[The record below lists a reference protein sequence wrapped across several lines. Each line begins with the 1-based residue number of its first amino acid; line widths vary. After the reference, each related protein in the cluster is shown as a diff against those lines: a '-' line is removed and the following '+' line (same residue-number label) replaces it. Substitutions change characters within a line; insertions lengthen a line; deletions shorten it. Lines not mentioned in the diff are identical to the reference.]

1 MAPQSCAQ
9 APNHNL
15 RLIPVFNFAF
25 AFALSIASAHV
36 NHKAFPS
43 VGLVPAFT
51 SAVGSFHIYRR
62 LSRSENGEVK
72 VGGLA
77 RACIALFDMFH
88 ASLMLTFVVLTWV
101 TLRRWDLRNE
111 ALLAYA
117 TFPLIIG
124 IVLHSYLLLAPVL
137 KALVTY
143 LPSFSMS
150 RECPHCNRSISVVPT
165 IYRGSRYAAIPS
177 SPEAADLYTDD
188 HSDDAQPI
196 AIRPS
201 FDEAAEDKA

>member
-1 MAPQSCAQ
+1 MDPQSYAQ

-36 NHKAFPS
+36 NHKVLPS

-62 LSRSENGEVK
+62 LSRFENGEVK
-72 VGGLA
+72 LGGLV
-77 RACIALFDMFH
+77 RACIALFDIFH
-88 ASLMLTFVVLTWV
+88 ASLMLTLVVLTWAV
-101 TLRRWDLRNE
+101 LHHSNLRNE

-124 IVLHSYLLLAPVL
+124 LY
-137 KALVTY
+137 VT
-143 LPSFSMS
+143 LPK
-150 RECPHCNRSISVVPT
+150 
-165 IYRGSRYAAIPS
+165 
-177 SPEAADLYTDD
+177 DLRKHMLT
-188 HSDDAQPI
+188 
-196 AIRPS
+196 
-201 FDEAAEDKA
+201 